1 MADKNKI
8 DLASANQVQGALP
21 VANAGVPAS
30 GLTGQVL
37 AKTSNAD
44 YADAWATVP
53 TGVGNVNSQTVSYLA
68 LTVDDGKLIAMNGA
82 SLTLTLPAAP
92 PSATW
97 KIFIENLN
105 ASALTV
111 SRNGLTIDGAATDL
125 TLTQNAGVVIFTDG
139 TNYFTE
145 RGLGSGTV
153 THTGGALTIHRVVVG
168 GGVDDVEVIAA
179 LGSAG
184 QYLRSGG
191 AGVDPAFAGVA
202 ESEVTNLTSDL
213 AANEATAN
221 KDAAS
226 GYAGLDASVHLK
238 DAEKNQTRDARTTTS
253 EAITDGDRAKIVT
266 FSNSSAV
273 AATIAQAGTGGNF
286 ADGWFAIL
294 ENLGAGIVTLTPTT
308 STVNGAAT
316 LVLAKY
322 QSCLL
327 LSDGTNY
334 LAVFHGTRTIAS
346 GTSALGTSA
355 IASGA
360 AATVVTTSATG
371 VLTTDTIMADF
382 NADPTGTTGYAPSAS
397 GMLTIV
403 KYPTADNVNF
413 KVVNNT
419 GASITPGAVTL
430 NWRVVR

>member
-111 SRNGLTIDGAATDL
+111 SRNGLIIDGVATDL

-153 THTGGALTIHRVVVG
+153 THTGGALTI
-168 GGVDDVEVIAA
+168 
-179 LGSAG
+179 
-184 QYLRSGG
+184 
-191 AGVDPAFAGVA
+191 
-202 ESEVTNLTSDL
+202 
-213 AANEATAN
+213 
-221 KDAAS
+221 
-226 GYAGLDASVHLK
+226 
-238 DAEKNQTRDARTTTS
+238 
-253 EAITDGDRAKIVT
+253 
-266 FSNSSAV
+266 
-273 AATIAQAGTGGNF
+273 
-286 ADGWFAIL
+286 
-294 ENLGAGIVTLTPTT
+294 
-308 STVNGAAT
+308 
-316 LVLAKY
+316 
-322 QSCLL
+322 
-327 LSDGTNY
+327 
-334 LAVFHGTRTIAS
+334 
-346 GTSALGTSA
+346 
-355 IASGA
+355 
-360 AATVVTTSATG
+360 
-371 VLTTDTIMADF
+371 
-382 NADPTGTTGYAPSAS
+382 
-397 GMLTIV
+397 
-403 KYPTADNVNF
+403 
-413 KVVNNT
+413 
-419 GASITPGAVTL
+419 
-430 NWRVVR
+430 